1 MKQFSLS
8 TISLLC
14 AAIAPLC
21 ADNVDQMISQGNNG
35 NGNNNSQM
43 SNQNQMNQKK
53 KTEAH
58 QKKKTEAQRQFEQRW
73 RDNQITPVA
82 NPKPDEW
89 LNPFITADYIY
100 WKAYSEGLAYSYDGV
115 ANAPT
120 AVNPSSASTGEV
132 LRPKFKWESG
142 FKIGLGN
149 KFSHDGWDVYAQYTW
164 LRSKAES
171 EEGEEDCC
179 VTTTV
184 TAKSDYWLATAA
196 CPEAV
201 LMGEEGS
208 DWRLNSFNVLDL
220 ELGRDFYISKFLT
233 LRPFGGLKFSWIHQ
247 KYKVKYSD
255 IIFVGDGNDVPPL
268 SLSTIPLG
276 SNVKL
281 DFKQREFGVGLR
293 AGMDT
298 QWYFCKWLGAYGDF
312 ALTALWNRFNE
323 RREVEVNTPSATEFD
338 SEEIKDKV
346 YDVTAV
352 LEIGLGLFFE
362 WAFCDDAYMLSLAAG
377 WEDQIWFNQNNM
389 IFLMNNNAP
398 GNLAFQGFTL
408 RAEFAF

>member
-1 MKQFSLS
+1 MKQFSLT
-8 TISLLC
+8 TIPLLC

-21 ADNVDQMISQGNNG
+21 ADVDNMISQGSG

-53 KTEAH
+53 KTES
-58 QKKKTEAQRQFEQRW
+58 QKQFEQRW

-82 NPKPDEW
+82 NPKPDGSF
-89 LNPFITADYIY
+89 NPFITADYIY
-100 WKAYSEGLAYSYDGV
+100 WKAYEEGLAYAYDGV
-115 ANAPT
+115 PNAPT
-120 AVNPSSASTGEV
+120 AVNPASATSGEV

-149 KFSHDGWDVYAQYTW
+149 KFSHDGWDLYAQYTW

-171 EEGEEDCC
+171 NEEEEDCC
-179 VTTTV
+179 VVETV
-184 TAKSDYWLATAA
+184 TTKSDYWLSTAA

-201 LMGEEGS
+201 LMGAEGAN
-208 DWRLNSFNVLDL
+208 WRLNSFNVLDL

-233 LRPFGGLKFSWIHQ
+233 LRPFGGLKFSWQHQ
-247 KYKVKYSD
+247 KYKVKYDD
-255 IIFVGDGNDVPPL
+255 ILFIGDQSDVP
-268 SLSTIPLG
+268 SSTSTIPLG

-298 QWYFCKWLGAYGDF
+298 QWYFCKWLGGYGDF
-312 ALTALWNRFNE
+312 AVTTLWNRFHE
-323 RREVEVNTPSATEFD
+323 RREVEINTSAATEFN
-338 SEEIKDKV
+338 SENTKDKIF
-346 YDVTAV
+346 DVTAV
-352 LEIGLGLFFE
+352 LEVGLGLFFE
-362 WAFCDDAYMLSLAAG
+362 WAFCDDAYMFSLAAG
-377 WEDQIWFNQNNM
+377 WEDQIWFNQNNFF
-389 IFLMNNNAP
+389 FLMNNNAP
-398 GNLAFQGFTL
+398 GNLSFQGFTL